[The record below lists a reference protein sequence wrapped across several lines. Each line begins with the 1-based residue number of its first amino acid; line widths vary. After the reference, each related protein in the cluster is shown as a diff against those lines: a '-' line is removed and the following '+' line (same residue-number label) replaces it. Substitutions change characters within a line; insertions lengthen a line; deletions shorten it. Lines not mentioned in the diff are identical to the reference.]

1 MTSDWSQVRIE
12 KLTIYEI
19 TLYIFGAR
27 VKIHNGKL
35 ELYLNY
41 SLYCVRPDCYFL

>member
-12 KLTIYEI
+12 KLTIYKI

-27 VKIHNGKL
+27 VKIRQTLISKGK
-35 ELYLNY
+35 ELTEGENIYIKQKE
-41 SLYCVRPDCYFL
+41 